1 MSFVTLR
8 HLSKTTYSKASTTAD
23 GLMSKKDKKKV
34 DGITEATDTE
44 IDNIINGLFEYGGD
58 E

>member
-1 MSFVTLR
+1 MSFITLS

-44 IDNIINGLFEYGGD
+44 IDNIINGLFA
-58 E
+58 